1 MDCIFKYAMID
12 SSYWCL
18 LSQKR
23 GKYNEKLGGYP
34 EKPDHTNAVRP
45 FFYYPASSVSG
56 PFLVADGKIQSRL
69 LGLHPRLFLRAR
81 RFGHGSLQTLSLR
94 HQPSEEGTEKDQTA
108 YFF

>member
-1 MDCIFKYAMID
+1 MTM
-12 SSYWCL
+12 
-18 LSQKR
+18 
-23 GKYNEKLGGYP
+23 KLEEIYQSFIAQGQA
-34 EKPDHTNAVRP
+34 NAVRP